1 MPCAAPSGAASSR
14 FSPPSTW
21 SATGGAS
28 PARRRPGPSS
38 VGHPDKRTAGNSELY
53 ERLSNGDGN
62 ETQLETVESGQP
74 AAAIDWSRDGRFLMY
89 AVVGP
94 RAANDL
100 WVRPMDRGAKPFV
113 FLSTDADERPGQLSP
128 DGRWV
133 AYQSNQSGPFEIY
146 VQAVSR
152 RSGRAVADLRVGRNT
167 AAVESGRQGAVL
179 HCARWTTDGG
189 SP

>member
-133 AYQSNQSGPFEIY
+133 AYQSNQSGPFENDVRPFPAGPGGQWQIS
-146 VQAVSR
+146 A
-152 RSGRAVADLRVGRNT
+152 SGGTQPRW
-167 AAVESGRQGAVL
+167 ESGRQGAVL